1 MPSPREQALSIGTDP
16 SKFAEANAV
25 GTGLPPECKEPRE
38 GDYRANPL
46 NPPDKDEGFKVTKQG
61 G

>member
-1 MPSPREQALSIGTDP
+1 MPSPREQALKIGTDP

-38 GDYRANPL
+38 ADYSANPV
-46 NPPDKDEGFKVTKQG
+46 NPKDKDEGFKVSSRKG
-61 G
+61 